1 MDGGRIRQ
9 LLTDAKSHADV
20 GDMLLASQLYTKATE
35 IEPNNAAAWYGL
47 GVVQTARGFP
57 DDSRLAFEKAN
68 MLDPE
73 HAPTAANL
81 AVLLENIDPVRS
93 YELATMAV
101 GKLGSIQQLST
112 IIESH
117 NESIVDSDAVKL
129 TDIEQNE
136 ELPMLESRETNDDF
150 QNQKKCQ

>member
-9 LLTDAKSHADV
+9 LLTDAKAHADV

-81 AVLLENIDPVRS
+81 AVLLENIDPVS
-93 YELATMAV
+93 EA
-101 GKLGSIQQLST
+101 QLILSLYLIT
-112 IIESH
+112 FVLMH
-117 NESIVDSDAVKL
+117 LDQNQ
-129 TDIEQNE
+129 IEQMPPFLYIE
-136 ELPMLESRETNDDF
+136 
-150 QNQKKCQ
+150 QVQV

>member
-1 MDGGRIRQ
+1 MDGGRISQ
-9 LLTDAKSHADV
+9 LLTDAKAHADV

-101 GKLGSIQQLST
+101 LPAE
-112 IIESH
+112 IE
-117 NESIVDSDAVKL
+117 VDMPAG
-129 TDIEQNE
+129 
-136 ELPMLESRETNDDF
+136 
-150 QNQKKCQ
+150 

>member
-35 IEPNNAAAWYGL
+35 IDPNNAAAWYGL
-47 GVVQTARGFP
+47 GVIQTARGFP
-57 DDSRLAFEKAN
+57 DESRLAFEKAN

-81 AVLLENIDPVRS
+81 AVLLSNIDPVRS

-101 GKLGSIQQLST
+101 RKLGSIQQLSK
-112 IIESH
+112 IIKSR
-117 NESIVDSDAVKL
+117 NESIV
-129 TDIEQNE
+129 
-136 ELPMLESRETNDDF
+136 
-150 QNQKKCQ
+150 